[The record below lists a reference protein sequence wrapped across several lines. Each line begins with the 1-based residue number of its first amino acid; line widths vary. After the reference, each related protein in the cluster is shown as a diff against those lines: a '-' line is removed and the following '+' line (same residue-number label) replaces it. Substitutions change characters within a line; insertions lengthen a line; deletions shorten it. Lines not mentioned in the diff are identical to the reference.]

1 MRALAKVKRPCFAVH
16 PSRANSSNV
25 VCIDFLPD
33 TVEETLV
40 HDKGSGPGRQGFGKS
55 DGYSTVQHTSRLL
68 GSMVD
73 RHSTSQVVGTRLQN
87 FNAKVPVPTFLALL
101 VDEFKWKGGMPNRFR

>member
-1 MRALAKVKRPCFAVH
+1 MGALAKVKRTCFTVH
-16 PSRANSSNV
+16 PSCTNGADV
-25 VCIDFLPD
+25 VGIDFLPN

-40 HDKGSGPGRQGFGKS
+40 HYKGSGPGRQGFGKS

-87 FNAKVPVPTFLALL
+87 FNAKVPVPAFLAFL
-101 VDEFKWKGGMPNRFR
+101 VDEFKRKGGMPNRFG